1 MIQNQQFKM
10 YYNNNNH
17 LQALDVMK
25 LDVKKYYEYV
35 IRDINKVMSN
45 LGFLPGRDLPSDIEV
60 FIIILNRIHTF

>member
-1 MIQNQQFKM
+1 
-10 YYNNNNH
+10 
-17 LQALDVMK
+17 MK